1 MVRKTYKPPPRTSR
15 YPERYPLHTAMTE
28 AEAFAALR
36 DELYALRNRVA
47 AMEEER
53 SNTPLIISIPE
64 PLDSYIGIPPA
75 LCQSPASLKEPKITK
90 PSTFDEKAPEFST
103 FLQQCKLYIC
113 IKPITF

>member
-1 MVRKTYKPPPRTSR
+1 MI
-15 YPERYPLHTAMTE
+15 E
-28 AEAFAALR
+28 AETLAILQ
-36 DELYALRNRVA
+36 DKIYALSNTLA
-47 AMEEER
+47 AIEEER